1 MLFFLRAITVLL
13 AAKSLSSYSLL
24 GQEWFLKER
33 AAHRPG
39 NFISFFPKYFVMT
52 GSSRF

>member
-13 AAKSLSSYSLL
+13 AAKS
-24 GQEWFLKER
+24 
-33 AAHRPG
+33 RPG